1 MIKKIVFAGNNQIAI
16 DILKFL
22 TEQDTKIVGLVVH
35 PVNLA
40 KKRQKLIS
48 LSELPK
54 TKIFRGDR
62 LNHPETV
69 KAIASLQ
76 PDLFL
81 SINFRY
87 LLKDEI
93 ISVPSH
99 GCINLHFGYLPYN
112 RGVFADAWSV
122 IDDTPAGIT
131 YHLIDPGIDTGKIVA
146 QQKVEKSP
154 IDTGKSL
161 YQKLTLAAYGLFVNT
176 WPKIQ
181 NWSFKPISQPSGGT
195 FHRRSDIA
203 LIDKIDLEKKYKA
216 EDLINILRARTF
228 PPYDG
233 AYLTTK
239 NGRKI
244 YLRIKLYKRTTPQF
258 IIRSATLKDCNRV
271 FSIRNSPDVRIQSNS
286 ASTILRAD
294 HKTWYLRHINQTD
307 CLLFVAVRNNTVVGY
322 IRMDKDRTI
331 SVAVKKEY
339 RNLGIGSALL
349 AKLLGTIDTHPITA
363 AVKKTNLHSL
373 QFFKK
378 HGFTLDKQNRNY
390 QYLMY
395 RKHRQ
400 RIS

>member
-1 MIKKIVFAGNNQIAI
+1 MIKKIVFAGNNQIAV

-22 TEQDTKIVGLVVH
+22 NKQDVNIVGLIIH
-35 PVNLA
+35 PRGLS
-40 KKRQKLIS
+40 KKRRDLIR
-48 LSELPK
+48 LSGLPPS
-54 TKIFRGDR
+54 KIFIGDH
-62 LNHPETV
+62 LQNQQVIKTV
-69 KAIASLQ
+69 AALK
-76 PDLFL
+76 PDLLL

-87 LLKDEI
+87 ILKPDI
-93 ISVPSH
+93 IRIPKY

-112 RGVFADAWSV
+112 RGVFADTWSI
-122 IDDTPAGIT
+122 IDDTPAGVT
-131 YHLIDPGIDTGKIVA
+131 YHLIDPGIDTGKIVS
-146 QQKVEKSP
+146 QMKVKKTNA
-154 IDTGKSL
+154 DTGKTL
-161 YQKLTLAAYGLFVNT
+161 YQKLTLAAYDLFVAT

-181 NWSFKPISQPSGGT
+181 NWSFRPIAQPPGGT
-195 FHRRSDIA
+195 YHRRSDIA
-203 LIDKIDLEKKYKA
+203 LIDKIDLDKNYKA

-286 ASTILRAD
+286 TSTILRAD

-307 CLLFVAVRNNTVVGY
+307 CLLFVAVRNNTVLGY

-339 RNLGIGSALL
+339 RNLGIGSTLL
-349 AKLLGTIDTHPITA
+349 TKLLGMIDTHPITA
-363 AVKKTNLHSL
+363 AVKKTNVHSL

-378 HGFTLDKQNRNY
+378 HGFTLDRQNRNY